1 MRVRQILAS
10 LHFYLG
16 CFIGCILV
24 PILSLIN
31 VVLLFPFYIY
41 NPSYFY
47 KAQLSI
53 VVFGYVYIPV
63 LFNPYI
69 TCKMESDENTFR
81 GPAIYIFNHISN
93 ADPFIIS
100 CLLRFQYGFVYKDS
114 LHKIPFCNIT
124 LPLSGNVPVRFH
136 YIDGK
141 KIPIKENLT
150 ELFDTCKRRLDTG
163 ISLII
168 FPEGTRSRD
177 GKLKAF
183 KHGFFRLALEHGYP
197 IVPCAIHGTE
207 KIFPRYSNIL
217 NPGHA
222 YVRMGKPIWPSD
234 IPGLNCKAG
243 CGTSEAERTQ
253 VDAESVEKLANLMQ
267 LEVYKLIRK
276 FSSFTNDQL
285 VQELEEKLKAN

>member
-53 VVFGYVYIPV
+53 VVFGYVY
-63 LFNPYI
+63 N
-69 TCKMESDENTFR
+69 
-81 GPAIYIFNHISN
+81 
-93 ADPFIIS
+93 PFIIS